1 MNMSQSGQVS
11 DIPKE
16 NDGKSSSPSNRT
28 KVLTPLREAREISAR
43 NIKMKLGNLGKPWNI
58 GTYLDSYYFE
68 CGMWLHASS
77 PALLQLNSFVQV
89 NKIEN
94 TT

>member
-1 MNMSQSGQVS
+1 MSQSGQVS

-43 NIKMKLGNLGKPWNI
+43 NIKRKLGNLGKPWNI
-58 GTYLDSYYFE
+58 GTSLDSFYLE
-68 CGMWLHASS
+68 CGNPDKMWLYASS
-77 PALLQLNSFVQV
+77 PALQSPT
-89 NKIEN
+89 IE
-94 TT
+94 